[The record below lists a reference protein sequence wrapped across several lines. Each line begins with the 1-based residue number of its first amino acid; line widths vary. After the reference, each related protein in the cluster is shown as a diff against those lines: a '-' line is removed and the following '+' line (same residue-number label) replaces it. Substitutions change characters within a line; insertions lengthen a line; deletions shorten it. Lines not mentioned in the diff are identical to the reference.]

1 MTAPEPARPETEHPD
16 AVRPEAAGADPGG
29 AGPGRPGTGGL
40 DTAGAAAAG
49 AGPGGADAAGP
60 HGNRADGP
68 PPTGLLPTG
77 LLPPGLLPAGLLP
90 PGLGPRRTFALVAG
104 IERYEISHRW
114 NLRGPARDAL
124 RFARWLT
131 GPAQV
136 PPGNVRLLLSPLDGP
151 DALDWSGTPAMAAL
165 RASHRPATEE
175 NAKSALLDE
184 LPQCDGDLLWI
195 FWAGHGY
202 LGPRR
207 ELILPCADAR
217 PSQIRHLNLDSAL
230 RWWHTDMV
238 KQRRFPLQAAL
249 VDSCRVDAPRD
260 TRWNFGSADYGG
272 GSSVPGRRQFRL
284 YASREGE
291 AAQNDAERGAGRF
304 TDALLGELGQRSVQ
318 EGVTGLAGAAR
329 SIHRTFQ
336 ELRERGEGWQLPQF
350 IVDRDWE
357 ACSFLDDGLP
367 GPPAPRAPRLDQHA
381 WDGLGDLFEGHD
393 PPRFAHEAYAWAFK
407 AVGCAPP
414 VHAGL
419 PGESLLE
426 VVQDLDERQGG
437 RTAMPLAVPF
447 VRFLADRAAAA
458 DPAWAARLREWV
470 RATRERLALPAL
482 PPPPPPPRRSALHVR
497 LEAPPGGE
505 DGYLARMWLR
515 GERAEH
521 IWESEGAPV
530 RLDAVREELVRR
542 LALIGGAP
550 APGGAGAAAPGAV
563 DRIEFHVPYEL
574 LDADFDRWPVPRG
587 PVGRRRA
594 LGLLYQV
601 VVRCPE
607 ERSDTRA
614 EWHAKWRWLC
624 VRAGRHP
631 DAVRVVEEAEV
642 TDVLGMELAAETAPA
657 CVLSHTAAA
666 PHAGLLEAVLEGGVP
681 VAVWRRGGGLP
692 APPLLDVLAPAG
704 PDGRPDPGALDVL
717 GLPARVR
724 EVRRAAARAAAG
736 SPHARQPDTGGD
748 RLVLLWDDPDDT
760 PGLRSLA

>member
-1 MTAPEPARPETEHPD
+1 MSRPEPVRPDPARPDPVRPDPVRPDSARPDPARPEPARFD
-16 AVRPEAAGADPGG
+16 RF
-29 AGPGRPGTGGL
+29 
-40 DTAGAAAAG
+40 
-49 AGPGGADAAGP
+49 
-60 HGNRADGP
+60 
-68 PPTGLLPTG
+68 
-77 LLPPGLLPAGLLP
+77 PAS
-90 PGLGPRRTFALVAG
+90 LGPRRTFALVAG
-104 IERYEISHRW
+104 VERYEISHRW

-131 GPAQV
+131 GPGQV
-136 PPGNVRLLLSPLDGP
+136 PAGNVRLLLSPLDDP
-151 DALDWSGTPAMAAL
+151 DTLDWSDSPAMAAL
-165 RASHRPATEE
+165 RAAHRPATEN
-175 NAKSALLDE
+175 NAKTALLDE

-202 LGPRR
+202 LGPRS

-217 PSQIRHLNLDSAL
+217 PGQIRHLNLDSAL

-238 KQRRFPLQAAL
+238 KHRRFPLQAAL
-249 VDSCRVDAPRD
+249 VDACRVDAPRD
-260 TRWNFGSADYGG
+260 TRWNFGTTDYGG
-272 GSSVPGRRQFRL
+272 GNSVPGRRQFRL

-304 TDALLGELGQRSVQ
+304 TEALLGELGQRSVR

-336 ELRERGEGWQLPQF
+336 ELQQRGEGWQLPQF
-350 IVDRDWE
+350 VVDRDWDS
-357 ACSFLDDGLP
+357 CSFLDFPDFPGLP
-367 GPPAPRAPRLDQHA
+367 GVPGVPDVPDIASASAGLRAAPRLDQQA
-381 WDGLGDLFEGHD
+381 WDGLGDLFEGRDLPRSAHD
-393 PPRFAHEAYAWAFK
+393 AYAWAFK
-407 AVGCAPP
+407 AAGCAPP

-437 RTAMPLAVPF
+437 RTGMPPAVPF
-447 VRFLADRAAAA
+447 VRFLADRAGTG

-470 RATRERLALPAL
+470 RATRERLGLPAL

-497 LEAPPGGE
+497 LEVPPGGG

-515 GERAEH
+515 GERTAH

-530 RLDAVREELVRR
+530 RLAAVREELVRQ
-542 LALIGGAP
+542 LALIG
-550 APGGAGAAAPGAV
+550 AGSEADAEAAAPGPLPGAL

-574 LDADFDRWPVPRG
+574 LDADFDQWPVPRG
-587 PVGRRRA
+587 PAGRRRA

-601 VVRCPE
+601 VVRCPQ
-607 ERSDTRA
+607 ERADTRA

-624 VRAGRHP
+624 ARGGRHP
-631 DAVRVVEEAEV
+631 DAVRVVEDAEV
-642 TDVLGMELAAETAPA
+642 TDALGMELGAGTAPA
-657 CVLSHTAAA
+657 CVLGHTAAA
-666 PHAGLLEAVLEGGVP
+666 APDAGLLEAVLEGGVP

-692 APPLLDVLAPAG
+692 APPLLDLLAPAG

-717 GLPARVR
+717 ALPARVR
-724 EVRRAAARAAAG
+724 EVRRAAAGAAAG
-736 SPHARQPDTGGD
+736 SPRALQPGAGGD